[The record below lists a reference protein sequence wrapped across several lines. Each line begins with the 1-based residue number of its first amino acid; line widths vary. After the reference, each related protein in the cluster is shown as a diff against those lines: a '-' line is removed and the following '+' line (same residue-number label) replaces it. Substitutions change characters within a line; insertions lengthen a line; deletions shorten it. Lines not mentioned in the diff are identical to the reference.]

1 MNELFF
7 VMGILG
13 SVAAIAALAG
23 LVHDHLVMK
32 ARIRQRIRAIVE
44 ARP

>member
-1 MNELFF
+1 MNELFL

-23 LVHDHLVMK
+23 LVIDHMQMK
-32 ARIRQRIRAIVE
+32 ARVRQRIRALVE
-44 ARP
+44 SRP

>member
-13 SVAAIAALAG
+13 SVAAMAALVG
-23 LVHDHLVMK
+23 LVIDHMQMK
-32 ARIRQRIRAIVE
+32 ARVRQRIRAIVE